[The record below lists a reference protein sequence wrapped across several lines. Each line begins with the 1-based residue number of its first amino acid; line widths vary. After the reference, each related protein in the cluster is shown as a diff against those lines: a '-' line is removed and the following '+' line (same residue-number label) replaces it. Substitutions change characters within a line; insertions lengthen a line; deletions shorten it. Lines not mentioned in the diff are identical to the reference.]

1 MPSRLIDLTAEQ
13 DRFLTSCV
21 ASGHYSSPS
30 EVMCAALRL
39 QEQQEQEY
47 AERMDLL
54 RAAIDEGL
62 ASEAGD
68 AGLFV
73 RLRDA
78 IGRPTAREGRA
89 AQANAG

>member
-1 MPSRLIDLTAEQ
+1 MPSRLINLTAEQ

-21 ASGHYSSPS
+21 ASGHYSSTS

-39 QEQQEQEY
+39 QEQEEQEY

-54 RAAIDEGL
+54 RTAIDEGL
-62 ASEAGD
+62 ASGPKD
-68 AGLFV
+68 TGLFV

-78 IGRPTAREGRA
+78 IGRSTAASAEQR
-89 AQANAG
+89 QVNAS